1 MTSSRLK
8 GKVLH
13 ICKLRRFRK
22 PQLATLV
29 FLGITVAFGLIITSW
44 FAGIGVVEQFF
55 ENIHFLQETPPIWLE
70 VPMVMGEYLLAPT
83 VVLLLIVVA
92 ITKISPQPQTWSRV
106 AVVSILLAL
115 TIRYVLWR
123 SLSTLN
129 LSNPFDGAFSLG
141 LLFMEI
147 LLILSNSFQVYLILK
162 VKPRHR
168 QADKMAVNVINGSYT
183 PSVDI
188 LIPTYNEPTTI
199 LRRTI
204 IGCQA
209 LDYANKKIYLLDD
222 TRRPEM
228 KNLAQE
234 LGCEYIT
241 RPNNLHAKAGNLN
254 HALSKTSGE
263 LIAVFDAD
271 FIPTKNFLIRTLGF
285 FQKQKIALV
294 QTHQSFYNPDPVA
307 RNLGLENVIT
317 QEVEIF
323 SRHYQLLRDSL
334 ETSLCYGSSF
344 VARRSALEETGGFV
358 TESLSEDYF
367 TGIRLSAKGY
377 KVIYLGESLSAGL
390 SAENMTAHIGQ
401 RLRWTRG
408 SLQAF
413 FINTNPLTI
422 PGLRFSQ
429 RLAHFEGLFQWF
441 TSVFRV
447 VFLLMPL
454 AYTFIGVIPLW
465 TTSSEWLYF
474 FVPYYLVQLFS
485 FSWLNYRSRSALLSD
500 IYSVAQCIPISITV
514 IQTMLNPFSEG
525 FKVTPKGTQRNRFYF
540 NWRLAWPLI
549 ILFLATLVSLWHSL
563 DIYLTSNLEAIPLTS
578 NQAQIYQMA
587 SFVWIWNLYN
597 LLMIGIALFV
607 LVDVPK
613 PSLYEWFNLQRLV
626 EIQINSHN
634 QRSQEVKKPHN
645 HSTKLWGIT
654 TSISEVGAEVALTK
668 GEFPSIKIG
677 ETLPVKLKILEE
689 EIYLQGKITNTRF
702 SDKFP
707 TVQIIFEDL
716 ILSQERRLVEIL
728 FCRPWQW
735 KRHNT
740 PGELHALWLLLKIL
754 LKPKVLFD
762 RNPKASKVIVSQA

>member
-1 MTSSRLK
+1 MTDSGLNSKSLRI
-8 GKVLH
+8 G
-13 ICKLRRFRK
+13 KLRRLAK
-22 PQLATLV
+22 PRLATLV
-29 FLGITVAFGLIITSW
+29 FLGITVSFSLIITAW
-44 FAGIGVVEQFF
+44 FAEIGIVEQFF
-55 ENIHFLQETPPIWLE
+55 EQIHLLQETPPIWLE

-83 VVLLLIVVA
+83 VVLLLIVIA

-106 AVVSILLAL
+106 VVVSILLAL

-129 LSNPFDGAFSLG
+129 LSNPLDGAFSLG
-141 LLFMEI
+141 LLLMEI

-168 QADKMAVNVINGSYT
+168 EADRMAVAVIDGSYT

-209 LDYANKKIYLLDD
+209 LDYTNKKIYLLDD

-228 KNLAQE
+228 KILAQE

-241 RPNNLHAKAGNLN
+241 RANNLHAKAGNLN
-254 HALSKTSGE
+254 HALTKTSGE

-271 FIPTKNFLIRTLGF
+271 FIPTTNFLTRTIGF

-323 SRHYQLLRDSL
+323 SRHYQLLRDGL
-334 ETSLCYGSSF
+334 ETALCYGSSF

-377 KVIYLGESLSAGL
+377 RVIYLGESLSAGL
-390 SAENMTAHIGQ
+390 SAENMAAHVGQ

-413 FINTNPLTI
+413 FINANPVTI
-422 PGLRFSQ
+422 PGLTLSQ

-441 TSVFRV
+441 TSLFRLI
-447 VFLLMPL
+447 FLLMPL

-465 TTSSEWLYF
+465 TTSGEWLYF

-500 IYSVAQCIPISITV
+500 VYSVAQCFPIAITV

-525 FKVTPKGTQRNRFYF
+525 FKVTPKGTQSDRFYF

-549 ILFLATLVSLWHSL
+549 ILFLATIVSLWHSL
-563 DIYLTSNLEAIPLTS
+563 EMAVAGNLEAISLTS
-578 NQAQIYQMA
+578 KEAQIYQA
-587 SFVWIWNLYN
+587 AGFVWIWNVYN
-597 LLMIGIALFV
+597 LLMIGIALLV

-626 EIQINSHN
+626 EIKLNKYNQNSQKLEIPN
-634 QRSQEVKKPHN
+634 SNSRR
-645 HSTKLWGIT
+645 LWGIT
-654 TSISEVGAEVALTK
+654 DSISEVGAEVILTK
-668 GEFPSIKIG
+668 GKIPGVKIG
-677 ETLPVKLKILEE
+677 ESLPVTLEIMEE
-689 EIYLQGKITNTRF
+689 EIYLQGKITNTGF
-702 SDKFP
+702 IDKVP
-707 TVQIIFEDL
+707 TVQIMFEDL
-716 ILSQERRLVEIL
+716 TLSQERHLVKML

-735 KRHNT
+735 KRQNT

-754 LKPKVLFD
+754 LKPRFLF
-762 RNPKASKVIVSQA
+762 NPN